1 MTTHVAVARR
11 KAVPLVAYA
20 TAAALIMPMFLVGG
34 FQGKAFG
41 ETTSPPTSAPV
52 PDSSA
57 NAPTETPSPAATARE
72 AAQADTIAADTTQSR
87 TATESPTATEPTAT
101 AGTEPTG
108 TTATTATTSS
118 STSAPEPPPT
128 PAQASDPATTSGGS
142 RKSAIQ
148 AAASPARLATAGDS
162 AILGGSTIT
171 NTGRTTIV
179 GDVGLHPG
187 TAVPGFAPCTP
198 TGPADCVVLTGAL
211 HVADGVALQAKTDLV
226 NAYNGLLTRESS
238 CTSVNVAL
246 DRGTSYLPG
255 VYCSPGTF
263 DLVAG
268 GTVTLDAQGNPD
280 AEFIFLTG
288 AGGSTLVTGAASRV
302 LLIGGAQ
309 ACNVYWQ
316 VASSAT
322 IGANTAFVGNI
333 LAAQSIQLQTGATLE
348 GRALAQDAAVT
359 LDTNTITRANCQ
371 TVTTPPPTGGGGG
384 GGGVTPP
391 VDVPPVITPVSTGT
405 PGSPGFPSLTT
416 GAPGSPGVPA
426 LTTGGPG
433 VPVTRTSRGPGVPA
447 VVGPPRTG
455 GAPLPEGRFPWTA
468 VLLASLFGGAG
479 TVAVALR
486 RRTHSDVAPT
496 TDR

>member
-1 MTTHVAVARR
+1 MTTHVAAARR
-11 KAVPLVAYA
+11 RGAALVAFA
-20 TAAALIMPMFLVGG
+20 MAAVLIMPMFLVFGG
-34 FQGKAFG
+34 FRSKAFG
-41 ETTSPPTSAPV
+41 ESVSPVSSTTV

-57 NAPTETPSPAATARE
+57 SPPEETSPSAPKTQEVTAAKASIK
-72 AAQADTIAADTTQSR
+72 AAESTTV
-87 TATESPTATEPTAT
+87 TEPTT
-101 AGTEPTG
+101 TVPTTTEPTG
-108 TTATTATTSS
+108 TTATTSS

-171 NTGRTTIV
+171 NTGLTTIV

-187 TAVPGFAPCTP
+187 SATPGFAPCTP

-226 NAYNGLLTRESS
+226 NAYNDLLTRESS

-322 IGANTAFVGNI
+322 IGARTAFVGNI
-333 LAAQSIQLQTGATLE
+333 LAAQSIGLQTGATLE
-348 GRALAQDAAVT
+348 GRALAQNAAVT

-384 GGGVTPP
+384 GGVTPP
-391 VDVPPVITPVSTGT
+391 VDVPPVVTPVSTGT
-405 PGSPGFPSLTT
+405 PGSPGFPALTT

-479 TVAVALR
+479 TVTVVLR
-486 RRTHSDVAPT
+486 RRTPSDVAPS